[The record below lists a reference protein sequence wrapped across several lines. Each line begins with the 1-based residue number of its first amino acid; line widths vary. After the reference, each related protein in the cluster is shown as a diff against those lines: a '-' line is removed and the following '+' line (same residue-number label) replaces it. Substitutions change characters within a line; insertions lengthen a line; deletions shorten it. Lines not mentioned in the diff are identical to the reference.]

1 MMEQQAPFLR
11 SDDRTSRHHMDL
23 LIALAPTLVLPI
35 LYYGWRPLVMVLVGM
50 LSAMLCE
57 CVGCLFMGRK
67 PTVADLSAL
76 STGALIGALMS
87 PLCPY
92 WVPALGAA
100 FAILVAKL
108 PFGGSGRYLFSP
120 TAAAL
125 AVLTLCWSHR
135 LFTYPALHTL
145 LPLSLEVPMEGIV
158 TETSPAGQLFAGAYS
173 VYDTTTLLMGM
184 IPGPIA
190 ATGGLVLLASALFLF
205 VRHSAFA
212 SVTLPYVA
220 TCAVAA
226 VLFPRVEGDWYA
238 SVVMELFSGYL
249 LFAGVF
255 LLNSCVTPR
264 CRVGRILYGILAG
277 ALVMV
282 MRHAGQY
289 EAGACFAILMAN
301 ALAPLIDRYGWRLQ
315 AFFLRRRDRKEVP
328 LL

>member
-1 MMEQQAPFLR
+1 
-11 SDDRTSRHHMDL
+11 
-23 LIALAPTLVLPI
+23 
-35 LYYGWRPLVMVLVGM
+35 M
-50 LSAMLCE
+50 LSAVICE
-57 CVGCLFMGRK
+57 CVGCLLMFRK
-67 PTVADLSAL
+67 PTIGDASAL

-92 WVPALGAA
+92 WMPALGAA
-100 FAILVAKL
+100 FAILVVKL

-135 LFTYPALHTL
+135 LFTYPALHTT
-145 LPLSLEVPMEGIV
+145 LPLAVEVPMEGIV
-158 TETSPAGQLFAGAYS
+158 TETSPAGQLFAGASS

-190 ATGGLVLLASALFLF
+190 ATGVWVLIAAAIYLF
-205 VRHSAFA
+205 VRHSAFL

-220 TCAVAA
+220 TCALLA
-226 VLFPRVEGDWYA
+226 VLFPRGEGNWYV
-238 SVVMELFSGYL
+238 SVIMELCSGYL

-264 CRVGRILYGILAG
+264 SRVGRVFYGVLAGIL
-277 ALVMV
+277 VMLL
-282 MRHAGQY
+282 RHTGQF
-289 EAGACFAILMAN
+289 EEGVCFAILMVN
-301 ALAPLIDRYGWRLQ
+301 ALAPHIDRYGWRLQ
-315 AFFLRRRDRKEVP
+315 AFLLRRRARKEVP